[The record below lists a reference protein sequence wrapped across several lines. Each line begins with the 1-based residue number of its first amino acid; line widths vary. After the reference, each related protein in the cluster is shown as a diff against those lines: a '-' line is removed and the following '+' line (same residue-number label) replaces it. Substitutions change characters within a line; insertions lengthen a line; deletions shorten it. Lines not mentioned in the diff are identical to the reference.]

1 MVIVVI
7 VAVEFTGSAFLFT
20 FVKSRACRM
29 HLSHTFERTAF
40 GGIYSN
46 SKSVFRHMNL

>member
-1 MVIVVI
+1 MVMVVI
-7 VAVEFTGSAFLFT
+7 VAVEFTGSAVLFT

-40 GGIYSN
+40 GGIYSY
-46 SKSVFRHMNL
+46 SKKCFQV